1 MKNITNILI
10 FVAVAAGVF
19 FGYKWLKGA
28 KFVGTQGHTYAVIVG
43 ISDYLNGSD
52 PQSGIQ
58 AQLNDLRYCDDDAR
72 IFYDFL
78 KSPAG
83 GSVPAEN
90 IALLIDGQASKSQ
103 IISQM
108 EVFFAKSGPDDRVIF
123 YFAGHGANGFFA
135 TYDIDM
141 RNMNTSLRHKD
152 VKEVFKKCRAK
163 TRLCFADACMSGS
176 MKNRAR
182 EMEEAKPV
190 PVSVRS
196 FEDEE
201 SGLVVLMA
209 ARSYQYSS
217 ENDKIQHGYFTKYLV
232 DGLQGEA
239 DKNKDELVTI
249 KEAFDYLYLHLAS
262 LPKSG
267 PEDKGQIPVIFGK
280 YDPEMPV
287 ARLKGAA

>member
-1 MKNITNILI
+1 MKNIANILI
-10 FVAVAAGVF
+10 FIIVAAGVF

-28 KFVGTQGHTYAVIVG
+28 NFSGDKGKTFAVIVG

-58 AQLNDLRYCDDDAR
+58 AQLNDLQYCDDDAR

-83 GSVPAEN
+83 GNVPSEH
-90 IALLIDGQASKSQ
+90 IVMLLDGQASKSEILKQ
-103 IISQM
+103 LDR
-108 EVFFAKSGPDDRVIF
+108 VFAQSGPDDRVIF

-135 TYDIDM
+135 GYDVDL
-141 RNMNTSLRHKD
+141 RNPNTNLMHKE
-152 VKEVFKKCRAK
+152 VKEAFRKCRAK

-182 EMEEAKPV
+182 EVAEIKPV
-190 PVSVRS
+190 PVSVRA

-209 ARSYQYSS
+209 ARSYQSS
-217 ENDKIQHGYFTKYLV
+217 GENGDIKHGYFTKFLV

-239 DKNKDELVTI
+239 DKNQDELVTI

-262 LPKSG
+262 LPKHG
-267 PEDKGQIPVIFGK
+267 PDDKGQIPVIFGK
-280 YDPEMPV
+280 YDPDMPV
-287 ARLKGAA
+287 ASLKSA

>member
-10 FVAVAAGVF
+10 FIGAAAGIF
-19 FGYKWLKGA
+19 YGYKWLKSSDFSGNE
-28 KFVGTQGHTYAVIVG
+28 GNTYAVIVG

-58 AQLNDLRYCDDDAR
+58 AQLSDLRYCDDDAR

-78 KSPAG
+78 RSPAG

-90 IALLIDGQASKSQ
+90 IALLIDNQASKAQ

-108 EVFFAKSGPDDRVIF
+108 ESFFAKSGPDDRVIF

-135 TYDIDM
+135 SYDIDM
-141 RNMNTSLRHKD
+141 RNMNTSLKHKE
-152 VKEVFKKCRAK
+152 VKEIFRKCRAK

-182 EMEEAKPV
+182 EVVEVK

-217 ENDKIQHGYFTKYLV
+217 ENVSIGHGYFTKFLV

-239 DKNKDELVTI
+239 DKNKDDLVTI

-262 LPKSG
+262 LPKHG
-267 PEDKGQIPVIFGK
+267 PDDKGQIPVIFGK
-280 YDPEMPV
+280 YDPDMPV
-287 ARLKGAA
+287 AKLKGAA